1 MNKIYIDI
9 EKIKKIDKKTML
21 RLEKIN
27 TVLENIL

>member
-9 EKIKKIDKKTML
+9 EKIKKLDKKTML

>member
-1 MNKIYIDI
+1 MNKIYIDS

-21 RLEKIN
+21 RMDKIN